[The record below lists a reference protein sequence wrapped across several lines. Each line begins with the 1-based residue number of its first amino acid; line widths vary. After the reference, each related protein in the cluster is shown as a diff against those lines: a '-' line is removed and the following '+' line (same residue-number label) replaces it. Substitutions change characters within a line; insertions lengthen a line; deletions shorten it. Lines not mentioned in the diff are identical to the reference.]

1 MRGDVT
7 VDPGA
12 DVHAGATLGRGTVV
26 WGGAAVR
33 EGAKV
38 GSDCIIGRGAYVDAG
53 VALGDRVK
61 VQNLALIYAP
71 AMVEDDVF
79 IGPGVILT
87 NDRYPRSVGPD
98 DRLKRAG
105 DWQAEAVIVRTG
117 ASIGAR
123 VVVVAGVCVG
133 RYALVGAGAVVTRDV
148 ADFALVV
155 GTPARRTGW
164 VGHAGVRLVAQP
176 DQQWTCPQTG
186 RVYRQV
192 DDRTLVELKRD

>member
-1 MRGDVT
+1 MRSDVT

-12 DVHAGATLGRGTVV
+12 DVHAGAALGSGTVV

-33 EGAKV
+33 EGARV
-38 GSDCIIGRGAYVDAG
+38 GSECIIGRGAYVDAG
-53 VALGDRVK
+53 VTLGDRVK

-71 AMVEDDVF
+71 AVVEDDAF
-79 IGPGVILT
+79 IGPAVILT
-87 NDRYPRSVGPD
+87 NDLYPRSVGPD

-105 DWQAEAVIVRTG
+105 DWQAAAVTVRTG

-123 VVVVAGVCVG
+123 AVVVAGVSVG

-148 ADFALVV
+148 PDFALVV
-155 GTPARRTGW
+155 GVPARRTGW

-176 DQQWTCPQTG
+176 DQQWACPETG

-192 DDRTLVELKRD
+192 DDRTLVELRRD